1 MKAHEIIELEEQ
13 QALKQ
18 LRRNK
23 SWQLVF
29 VALFT
34 ALLAFFVLI
43 VAMIE
48 VETNAKKRDYQ
59 RLVNSLYQQVNFEKE
74 RMGLSWLNTEYTL
87 AKGIRMTID
96 ADVFQDTPLFMSARA
111 RVNPRYMPYVNR
123 LVELLKRL
131 QLQKMQD
138 RYPDWV
144 STLQAPGTDF
154 VVTIRVE
161 GHTDANPMTGMGMY
175 RSNYELSALRAY
187 AIMDLL
193 RIYTQLPSR
202 QFAIAGYGP
211 FYPLNSANP
220 FAAENRRVEIYL
232 LPQVIPK
239 RGQDGNG

>member
-1 MKAHEIIELEEQ
+1 MKAQDIIQSQEG
-13 QALKQ
+13 QALRQ

-59 RLVNSLYQQVNFEKE
+59 RLVNSLYQEINFEKE
-74 RMGLSWLNTEYTL
+74 RMGLSWLHTENTLT
-87 AKGIRMTID
+87 KGIRLTI
-96 ADVFQDTPLFMSARA
+96 ASEVFEETPLFMSARA

-123 LVELLKRL
+123 LVELLNRM
-131 QLQKMQD
+131 QLETVRQ
-138 RYPDWV
+138 RYPNWV
-144 STLQAPGTDF
+144 ATLREPGDDF
-154 VVTIRVE
+154 VVTVRVE
-161 GHTDANPMTGMGMY
+161 GHTDANPMTGAGMY

-187 AIMDLL
+187 AIMELL

-211 FYPLNSANP
+211 FYPLNPQDP
-220 FAAENRRVEIYL
+220 FAAENRRVEIYIV
-232 LPQVIPK
+232 PQVIPEAI
-239 RGQDGNG
+239 DDVNG

>member
-1 MKAHEIIELEEQ
+1 MKAQEIIQSEEG
-13 QALKQ
+13 QALRQ

-59 RLVNSLYQQVNFEKE
+59 RLVNSLYQEIDFEKD
-74 RMGLSWLNTEYTL
+74 RMGLSWLNTENTL
-87 AKGIRMTID
+87 TKGIRLTISP
-96 ADVFQDTPLFMSARA
+96 DVFQEMPLFMSARA

-123 LVELLKRL
+123 LVELLNRL
-131 QLQKMQD
+131 DLETVQQ
-138 RYPDWV
+138 RYPNWV
-144 STLQAPGTDF
+144 RTLQEPGDDF
-154 VVTIRVE
+154 IVTIRVE
-161 GHTDANPMTGMGMY
+161 GHTDANPMTGAGMY

-211 FYPLNSANP
+211 FYPLKPDDP
-220 FAAENRRVEIYL
+220 FAAENRRVEIYIV
-232 LPQVIPK
+232 PQLVSK
-239 RGQDGNG
+239 AVADVNG

>member
-1 MKAHEIIELEEQ
+1 MDGQEIARNQEA
-13 QALKQ
+13 QALRQ

-59 RLVNSLYQQVNFEKE
+59 RLVNSLYQQVNFEKQ
-74 RMGLSWLNTEYTL
+74 RMGLSWLNTENTL
-87 AKGIRMTID
+87 TKGIRLTISSE
-96 ADVFQDTPLFMSARA
+96 VFQEAPLFMSARA
-111 RVNPRYMPYVNR
+111 RVNPRYMPYINR
-123 LVELLKRL
+123 LVELLNRL
-131 QLQKMQD
+131 KLENIQQS
-138 RYPDWV
+138 YPNWV
-144 STLQAPGTDF
+144 ATLTEPNEDF
-154 VVTIRVE
+154 LVTIRVE
-161 GHTDANPMTGMGMY
+161 GHTDANPMTGAGMY

-187 AIMDLL
+187 AIMELL

-211 FYPLNSANP
+211 FYPLTPQDP

-232 LPQVIPK
+232 LPQVITKALPNV
-239 RGQDGNG
+239 NG

>member
-1 MKAHEIIELEEQ
+1 MKAQEIIQSQEG
-13 QALKQ
+13 QALRQ

-48 VETNAKKRDYQ
+48 IETNAKKRDYQ
-59 RLVNSLYQQVNFEKE
+59 RLVNSLYQEVNFEKE
-74 RMGLSWLNTEYTL
+74 RMGLTWLNTENTL
-87 AKGIRMTID
+87 TKGIRLTIS
-96 ADVFQDTPLFMSARA
+96 AEVFQDAPLFMSARA

-123 LVELLKRL
+123 LVDLLNRL
-131 QLQKMQD
+131 QLEAFQQ
-138 RYPDWV
+138 RYPNWV
-144 STLQAPGTDF
+144 ATLREPGDDF
-154 VVTIRVE
+154 LVTIRVE
-161 GHTDANPMTGMGMY
+161 GHTDANPMVGSGMY

-193 RIYTQLPSR
+193 KLYTQLPSR

-211 FYPLNSANP
+211 FYPLKPQDP
-220 FAAENRRVEIYL
+220 FASENRRVEIYL

-239 RGQDGNG
+239 RSQNGNG